1 MTPAGGGED
10 RFRLDGNSAAGALQE
25 VFAPEMTTASCTC
38 ASCRR
43 VSAVGA
49 LYMYGGPMGCVLRCP
64 SCEAIVVCVTSVPA
78 GHFIELR
85 GVLHV
90 FAS

>member
-1 MTPAGGGED
+1 MMTPSGEGMA
-10 RFRLDGNSAAGALQE
+10 RLDGNSAAGVLQE
-25 VFAPEMTTASCTC
+25 VFAVEMTTASCTC

-49 LYMYGGPMGCVLRCP
+49 LYLYGGAIGSVLRCP
-64 SCEAIVVCVTSVPA
+64 SCEAIVLCITSGPK

-85 GVLHV
+85 GILHV
-90 FAS
+90 S